1 MEFINETR
9 CNERTV
15 LAMNRA
21 SIRATH
27 WWSSLLLRL
36 LGGACGVFLLRTAAR
51 LGFPSLG
58 GISAGLMG
66 GGLWLWVLFLNHIR
80 AWIVI
85 RLVLKGEQL
94 HRAAFDEE
102 GCTIRSGGDEVRLSY
117 DQVAAFY
124 EDQRYF
130 FLMLN
135 RHQGYALEKQ
145 GFRSGQPDAFR
156 AFLERKADCR
166 AQRV

>member
-27 WWSSLLLRL
+27 WWSSLLL
-36 LGGACGVFLLRTAAR
+36 
-51 LGFPSLG
+51 
-58 GISAGLMG
+58 GLMG
-66 GGLWLWVLFLNHIR
+66 GGLLLWVLILNHIR

>member
-1 MEFINETR
+1 
-9 CNERTV
+9 
-15 LAMNRA
+15 
-21 SIRATH
+21 
-27 WWSSLLLRL
+27 
-36 LGGACGVFLLRTAAR
+36 
-51 LGFPSLG
+51 
-58 GISAGLMG
+58 MG
-66 GGLWLWVLFLNHIR
+66 GGLLLWVLFLNHIR

-117 DQVAAFY
+117 AQVAAFY

-156 AFLERKADCR
+156 TFLELKADCR

>member
-1 MEFINETR
+1 MEFINETC

-27 WWSSLLLRL
+27 RWSSLSLRL
-36 LGGACGVFLLRTAAR
+36 LGGACGVFLLRAAAR
-51 LGFPSLG
+51 LGLSSLG

-66 GGLWLWVLFLNHIR
+66 WGLFLNHIR

-102 GCTIRSGGDEVRLSY
+102 GCTIRSGGGEVRLSY
-117 DQVAAFY
+117 DQVAALY
-124 EDQRYF
+124 EDRHYF
-130 FLMLN
+130 LLMLN

-145 GFRSGQPDAFR
+145 GFRSGGPDAFR

>member
-1 MEFINETR
+1 
-9 CNERTV
+9 
-15 LAMNRA
+15 
-21 SIRATH
+21 
-27 WWSSLLLRL
+27 
-36 LGGACGVFLLRTAAR
+36 
-51 LGFPSLG
+51 
-58 GISAGLMG
+58 MG
-66 GGLWLWVLFLNHIR
+66 GGLLLWVLFLNHIR

-102 GCTIRSGGDEVRLSY
+102 GCTIRSGGDEVCLSY

-135 RHQGYALEKQ
+135 RHRGYALEKQ